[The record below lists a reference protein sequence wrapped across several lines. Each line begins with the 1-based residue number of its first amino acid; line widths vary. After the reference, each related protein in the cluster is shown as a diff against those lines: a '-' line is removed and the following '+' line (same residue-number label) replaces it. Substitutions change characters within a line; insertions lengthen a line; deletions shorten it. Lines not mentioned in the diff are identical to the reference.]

1 MFRLTP
7 LLLTSALLVAVV
19 GQTAAQTPT
28 PGGSTRPVSS
38 DSVPSS
44 GITLTTGTQLVVVD
58 VIVQDH
64 DGHPVHGLKRSAFR
78 LLERKNPQDI
88 RSFDEHGGDAP
99 HKKMPPIPQLPPG
112 TFTNYT
118 PFPDDGTLNILLLDT
133 LNTVTRDQGYV
144 RSQLLKYIKQADPR
158 TRVAIFGLTARLTIL
173 QGFTS
178 DPAILRAAVESKGKS
193 MPSAL
198 LESATGNNAVPIPLS
213 DALVNQGWTGATM
226 QLAVQTA
233 IANMQQFEASSA
245 SFQTQFR
252 TRYTL
257 DAFNQLARY
266 LSAFPGRKNL
276 IWFSGS
282 FPISIQPNLDITQP
296 FDVAHDSS
304 EHLRETTNLLT
315 RARVAVYPVDAQEI
329 LNAVVFRTSNAGLS
343 SSMDPSDNPKNQDD
357 INRFDNQQASAH
369 ATMVQM
375 AEDTGGRAFYEGKPL
390 TEVVKNIVQS
400 GSDYYTLT
408 YSPSNRNWKGEYRSI
423 DVQLEPE
430 FASKRLKLAYRH
442 GYYADD
448 PNNPKTA
455 KASNILSAS
464 KVVAPATDT
473 STYAYAAMRR
483 GAPTPAEVPFT
494 VQVLPAS
501 TTSTNTVAPHNSPNP
516 NGTFPG
522 PYRAFDLSIATLA
535 SSLDLPPDSSGL
547 RTGSVEFVT
556 YVYDTDGKLLNTDS
570 STIALKLSPANY
582 AKLSTAGLGFHQQI
596 SVPAK
601 GESVLRIAVHDLHSG
616 RFGVVEVPMSRVSHL
631 TPTPVIAAAQ

>member
-1 MFRLTP
+1 MFRLNP
-7 LLLTSALLVAVV
+7 LLLTSALLSVV
-19 GQTAAQTPT
+19 IGQTPAQTPT
-28 PGGSTRPVSS
+28 PNQSSRPVSS
-38 DSVPSS
+38 DSVHSS

-64 DGHPVHGLKRSAFR
+64 DGHPVHGLTRSDFR

-88 RSFDEHGGDAP
+88 RSFDEHATSAP
-99 HKKMPPIPQLPPG
+99 RKSMPPIPQLPPG

-118 PFPDDGTLNILLLDT
+118 PLPDDGTLNILLLDT
-133 LNTVTRDQGYV
+133 LNTVARDQGYV

-158 TRVAIFGLTARLTIL
+158 TRVAIFGLTARLTLL

-178 DPAILRAAVESKGKS
+178 DPAILRAAVESKGK
-193 MPSAL
+193 PKLSAL
-198 LESATGNNAVPIPLS
+198 LSNPAGNNALPIPLS
-213 DALVNQGWTGATM
+213 DRLINQGYTGGTM
-226 QLAVQTA
+226 KIAIEAA
-233 IANMQQFEASSA
+233 IASLQQFEASSA
-245 SFQTQFR
+245 SFQTQAR
-252 TRYTL
+252 ARYTL

-282 FPISIQPNLDITQP
+282 FPISIQPNLDIMQP
-296 FDVAHDSS
+296 YDVTHDRS

-315 RARVAVYPVDAQEI
+315 RARVAVYPVDAQEVF
-329 LNAVVFRTSNAGLS
+329 NAVVFRASNAGLS
-343 SSMDPSDNPKNQDD
+343 SSLDPSLKPKNQDD
-357 INRFDNQQASAH
+357 INRSDSDQASAH

-375 AEDTGGRAFYEGKPL
+375 AEDTGGQAFYEGKPL
-390 TEVVKNIVQS
+390 TEVVKNIVES

-408 YSPSNRNWKGEYRSI
+408 YSPSNRDWKGEYRSI
-423 DVQLEPE
+423 DVQLQQE

-448 PNNPKTA
+448 PTNPKTA
-455 KASNILSAS
+455 KTSNILSAS
-464 KVVAPATDT
+464 RVVAPATDT

-601 GESVLRIAVHDLHSG
+601 GESFLRIAVHDLHSG
-616 RFGVVEVPMSRVSHL
+616 RFGVVEVPVSSVSHL
-631 TPTPVIAAAQ
+631 FPTPVIAAAH